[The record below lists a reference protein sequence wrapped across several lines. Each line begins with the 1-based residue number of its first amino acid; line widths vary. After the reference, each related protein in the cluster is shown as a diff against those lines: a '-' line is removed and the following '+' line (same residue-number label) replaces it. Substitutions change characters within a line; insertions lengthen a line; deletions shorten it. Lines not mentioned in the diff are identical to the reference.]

1 MANEIDISYIF
12 GASIIIPNISDE
24 LASWAFCPYFYIFLN
39 DINACGGIVLFAA
52 LKWLNF
58 SGLGEMSLIDFAFDL
73 MIVFEISD
81 SFSETLLKIMFV
93 YVIGW
98 DKIFGNCI

>member
-1 MANEIDISYIF
+1 MANEIDISHIF

-52 LKWLNF
+52 LK
-58 SGLGEMSLIDFAFDL
+58 
-73 MIVFEISD
+73 
-81 SFSETLLKIMFV
+81 
-93 YVIGW
+93 
-98 DKIFGNCI
+98 